1 MTVNFKM
8 GADNFYEKN
17 MKFVEVSVENKERCS
32 ILDRPSGFVIKYPG
46 QYVQDGLQDK
56 RMSRQHPCL
65 PKIIKRHINIFYLPF
80 PNTMVFSIFPYGV
93 IEQYF
98 KQERIFHR
106 PFQNILPKVIA
117 DVIARLPQIPM
128 QRRTVPANR
137 QTVAPSGVVM
147 DSDYGLAVYGGN
159 IVLNTFA
166 A

>member
-98 KQERIFHR
+98 KQERIFHAPNPNAEAHSSR
-106 PFQNILPKVIA
+106 ESSNGCPI
-117 DVIARLPQIPM
+117 
-128 QRRTVPANR
+128 RRRN
-137 QTVAPSGVVM
+137 GF
-147 DSDYGLAVYGGN
+147 GLWFGG
-159 IVLNTFA
+159 IRGEYSSQYICCLRA
-166 A
+166 